1 MISTPHPQA
10 AVAHLTCEHGRF
22 AVAAHDGAITHLL
35 LPNADAPPP
44 RDGAVDSDTSLAA
57 EAVRQ
62 LSEYLAGGRDR
73 FDLPYN
79 PAGTEFQRAVWF
91 ALRDIDYGRTASY
104 ADLARTIGRPHAVRA
119 VGAATG
125 ANPIAVF
132 LPCHR
137 VIGANG
143 SLTGYGGG
151 LELKQALLSLESR
164 ESRLPLG

>member
-1 MISTPHPQA
+1 MISTPHRDA
-10 AVAHLTCEHGRF
+10 AVAHLTGEYGRF
-22 AVAAHDGAITHLL
+22 AVAAFDGAVTHLL
-35 LPNADAPPP
+35 LPNAHAPTA
-44 RDGAVDSDTSLAA
+44 RDGASESDTSLAT

-62 LSEYLAGGRDR
+62 LAEYLAGDR
-73 FDLPYN
+73 EGFDLPYN

-91 ALRDIDYGRTASY
+91 ALLDIDYGRTASY
-104 ADLARTIGRPHAVRA
+104 ADLARTIGRPQAVRA
-119 VGAATG
+119 VGAANG

-151 LELKQALLSLESR
+151 LELKQALLSLEAR
-164 ESRLPLG
+164 EARLPLG

>member
-10 AVAHLTCEHGRF
+10 AVAHLTCEYGRF
-22 AVAAHDGAITHLL
+22 AVAALDGAVTHLL
-35 LPNADAPPP
+35 LPNADAPAP
-44 RDGAVDSDTSLAA
+44 RDGASETDTSLAA

-62 LSEYLAGGRDR
+62 LGEYLAGDR
-73 FDLPYN
+73 EGFDLPYN
-79 PAGTEFQRAVWF
+79 PAGTDFQRAVWF
-91 ALRDIDYGRTASY
+91 ALLDIDYGRTASY
-104 ADLARTIGRPHAVRA
+104 ADLAHTVGRPHAMRA
-119 VGAATG
+119 VGAANG

-137 VIGANG
+137 VIGADG

-151 LELKQALLSLESR
+151 LELKRALLSLESR

>member
-1 MISTPHPQA
+1 MISTPHPNA
-10 AVAHLTCEHGRF
+10 AVAHLASEHGRF
-22 AVAAHDGAITHLL
+22 AVAAFDGAVTHLL
-35 LPNADAPPP
+35 LPNAPAPEP
-44 RDGAVDSDTSLAA
+44 RDGVTEADTDLAA

-62 LSEYLAGGRDR
+62 LAEYLAGDRDR

-79 PAGTEFQRAVWF
+79 PAGTDFQRAVWF
-91 ALRDIDYGRTASY
+91 ALDDIEYGRTASY
-104 ADLARTIGRPHAVRA
+104 ADLARAVGRPQAVRA
-119 VGAATG
+119 VGAANG

-151 LELKQALLSLESR
+151 LGLKRALLSLESR
-164 ESRLPLG
+164 EARLPLG